1 MSRRKIHGMV
11 TSERTLR
18 FDFGSMEDNSTLQEF
33 CDLVEREW
41 SYLVDEVVPSYETV
55 TIYFKRDLKNANEL
69 IKDIQMKWNAR
80 SDSQLKMIK
89 RQIHIPVCY
98 EGEFGEDLSE
108 VLDYTGLTIDEVISL
123 HTSPNYTVFA
133 IGFLPGFPYLG
144 GLPPELAVPR
154 RSKPRLRV
162 PKGAVGIGGTQTGIY
177 PIESPGGWNLIG
189 RTPLDLYDP
198 NRAHPF
204 LIQAGDQLTFDPISS
219 QQFYE
224 IKEQLGTNPDIY
236 SNFVKEVRL

>member
-1 MSRRKIHGMV
+1 MV

-33 CDLVEREW
+33 SDLIEREW
-41 SYLVDEVVPSYETV
+41 NYLVEEVVPSYETV
-55 TIYFKRDLKNANEL
+55 TIYFKRDLKSANEL
-69 IKDIQMKWNAR
+69 IEKIQMKWHAKPE
-80 SDSQLKMIK
+80 SQLKIMK

-98 EGEFGEDLSE
+98 KEAFGEDLSK
-108 VLDYTGLTIDEVISL
+108 VLDYTGLTIEEVISL

-154 RSKPRLRV
+154 RSKPRLQV

-198 NRAHPF
+198 NRAQPF
-204 LIQAGDQLTFDPISS
+204 LIQAGDRLTFEPISS
-219 QQFYE
+219 EQFYE
-224 IKEQLGTNPDIY
+224 IKERISTNPDIY
-236 SNFVKEVRL
+236 SDSVKEVQL